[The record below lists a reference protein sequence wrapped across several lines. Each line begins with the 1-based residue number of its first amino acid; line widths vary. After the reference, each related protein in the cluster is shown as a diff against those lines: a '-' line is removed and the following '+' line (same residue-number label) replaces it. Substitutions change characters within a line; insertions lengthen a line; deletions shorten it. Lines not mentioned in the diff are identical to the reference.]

1 MAFQLKFADQ
11 IIDEVALWTEHG
23 GLRVEPDIFPRRH
36 EAILPDMAML
46 APKRIVVSGEVHK
59 ANLAASIAYLRA
71 LFGKLVELGQD
82 KLYLYDDGT
91 YLKAICRDWGVDREA
106 GRAPDV
112 SARFTIAFDAQ
123 PFFFGADQSQTEANK
138 IPPWNF
144 TVTNNGGVR
153 TPVTLEVTATSGDLS
168 NIKLTN
174 TTTGLFVYF
183 TGTLLAGNTLI
194 FDNARTS
201 KRMTVQNGGGNSL
214 NN

>member
-59 ANLAASIAYLRA
+59 AN
-71 LFGKLVELGQD
+71 F
-82 KLYLYDDGT
+82 
-91 YLKAICRDWGVDREA
+91 RDWGVDREA